1 MRRYPTRGISI
12 VIRTRAQPL
21 SSEDGSGCELKRV
34 MLAEFFR
41 NVKLPREFT
50 ARFEDK
56 GALILTRV
64 IIIKAVNTLLYTVLM
79 LAMMSCINVELVTV
93 GRLLLVSR
101 DLGTPRRR

>member
-1 MRRYPTRGISI
+1 MYPTKGISI

-79 LAMMSCINVELVTV
+79 LAMMSWIDIELTV
-93 GRLLLVSR
+93 GRLQLVSR

>member
-1 MRRYPTRGISI
+1 M
-12 VIRTRAQPL
+12 IRTRAQPL

-79 LAMMSCINVELVTV
+79 LAMMSWIDIELTV
-93 GRLLLVSR
+93 GRLQLVSR